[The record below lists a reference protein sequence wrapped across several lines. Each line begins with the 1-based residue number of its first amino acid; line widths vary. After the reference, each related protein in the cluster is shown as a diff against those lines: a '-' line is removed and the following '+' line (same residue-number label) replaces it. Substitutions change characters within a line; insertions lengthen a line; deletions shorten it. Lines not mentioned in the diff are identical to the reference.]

1 MSGFSQ
7 PHGSHGG
14 GAAGVAS
21 QLASIAR
28 EATRAATYAEGE
40 YIPQLTREDELRR
53 AFLGAGAVAA
63 GLEHLK
69 RLVARLESGENCL
82 QILEHAIGD
91 MEAGRR
97 AIQDGVTTM
106 ADMLRN
112 GVVVIDAVATGT
124 AAIHFR
130 EAATIIRGIADIALL
145 ESVPC
150 EDLFSVITGRVD

>member
-1 MSGFSQ
+1 M
-7 PHGSHGG
+7 
-14 GAAGVAS
+14 AS

-28 EATRAATYAEGE
+28 EANRVATYAEGE
-40 YIPQLTREDELRR
+40 YIPQLTREDELRQ

-69 RLVARLESGENCL
+69 RLIGKLESGENCL
-82 QILEHAIGD
+82 QILDHAIAD

-97 AIQDGVTTM
+97 AIQEGVTTM
-106 ADMLRN
+106 ADMLQN

-124 AAIHFR
+124 AALHFR
-130 EAATIIRGIADIALL
+130 EAATIIAGIGDLARL

-150 EDLFSVITGRVD
+150 EDLFTAITGLVN